1 MKTNCDSCGVQWVH
15 EAGVD
20 IKDHWH
26 KVNGITLCP
35 QCTKEQDEMNFE
47 ESLKEEDWGHQ
58 PS

>member
-1 MKTNCDSCGVQWVH
+1 MKTDCDSCGVQWVH

-20 IKDHWH
+20 IKDHWN

-35 QCTKEQDEMNFE
+35 QCTKEQDETNFE